1 MATIDRKLA
10 DKGYRHRE
18 IAGHP
23 LKPETLMMG
32 YGYDP
37 RLSEGAVKCPIFLT
51 STFAFR
57 SAEEGKAFFEIAY
70 GLRTTLICRF
80 SRTGSRSGTAPRRA
94 SRSRPGCRPFPRP
107 C

>member
-1 MATIDRKLA
+1 MGIIPKDRVE
-10 DKGYRHRE
+10 KGYRHRA
-18 IAGHP
+18 IGGHP

-57 SAEEGKAFFEIAY
+57 TAEEGKAFFEVAY
-70 GLRTTLICRF
+70 GLRPGFADPRTPASSTRASTTPTSRS
-80 SRTGSRSGTAPRRA
+80 SRTA
-94 SRSRPGCRPFPRP
+94 
-107 C
+107 